1 MHSEPAGLIQRIL
14 FDGIQLHQMLNSQ
27 AEQGLYDVRPPC
39 NPQSPTG
46 MGMDNAWCLNPHS
59 GRAWGVEPY
68 PGGLPVLYA
77 NGVTDLTLR
86 EFDYQRPTPL
96 PARWN
101 HNALCLENTDK

>member
-1 MHSEPAGLIQRIL
+1 TRIQFRGLVGECEGAINLHSEPAGLIQRIL
-14 FDGIQLHQMLNSQ
+14 FDGIQLHQKLNPQ

-68 PGGLPVLYA
+68 PGGLPVMYA
-77 NGVTDLTLR
+77 NG
-86 EFDYQRPTPL
+86 
-96 PARWN
+96 
-101 HNALCLENTDK
+101 

>member
-1 MHSEPAGLIQRIL
+1 MMCVRRVTRSRQPAW
-14 FDGIQLHQMLNSQ
+14 
-27 AEQGLYDVRPPC
+27 AC
-39 NPQSPTG
+39 
-46 MGMDNAWCLNPHS
+46 AWCLNPHS

-68 PGGLPVLYA
+68 PGLPVMYA

-96 PARWN
+96 PAGWN